1 MSTGTEIIQDGLKRI
16 GAHSIVQPAAPETI
30 IEGMDILNSML
41 QLWASWGIDIQFVP
55 LNIPGDELSEPVDA
69 RNAIIDNLALAMAAD
84 FDNGENVVSQRLLSN
99 ANNGWEMIKTLY
111 QTFTIPKK
119 RPSST
124 LPRGAG
130 NSKGNWTEVF
140 FRDRR
145 ILSEN
150 KGHQTDGG
158 N

>member
-1 MSTGTEIIQDGLKRI
+1 MTIGTEIIKDGLKRI

-30 IEGMDILNSML
+30 VEGMDILNSML

-55 LNIPGDELSEPVDA
+55 LEVPGDNLAEPMDA
-69 RNAIIDNLALAMAAD
+69 KNAIIDNLALAMSAN
-84 FDNGENVVSQRLLSN
+84 FDNGENIVSPMLLSN
-99 ANNGWEMIKTLY
+99 ARNGFDMVKTLY
-111 QTFTIPKK
+111 QTFKIPKK

-130 NSKGNWTEVF
+130 NQKGNWTEVF

-145 ILSEN
+145 ILSEF
-150 KGHQTDGG
+150 KGNPTDGG